1 MNLKQV
7 QLHVIGWGSLL
18 CVMLGASIY
27 SSWQRKKYR
36 QSILES
42 PVFAS
47 GQFLELKNLGK
58 ASNYTLTG
66 FYSFTVNYETHGGQI
81 TDKRFKKIQALMF
94 KKRFPVIYNSNDP
107 TKNSI
112 LVFPDDFSNFNLPYP
127 DSLTWVKALIDEKDN

>member
-1 MNLKQV
+1 MSLKQV
-7 QLHVIGWGSLL
+7 QLQVIGWGSIL
-18 CVMLGASIY
+18 CLMLGAALY
-27 SSWQRKKYR
+27 SNRERKKHR
-36 QSILES
+36 QSILGS
-42 PVFAS
+42 PMFAS

-66 FYSFTVNYETHGGQI
+66 FYSFTVNFETHGGQN
-81 TDKRFKKIQALMF
+81 TDKRYKKIQAFIL

-127 DSLTWVKALIDEKDN
+127 DSLIWVEGLIDDKDN